1 VRRIDEEGTEAAA
14 VTSVDW
20 EYGGPTTMRIN
31 RPFFF
36 VIRDNH
42 SQILHFV
49 GKIVEPILE

>member
-1 VRRIDEEGTEAAA
+1 MRRIDEEGTEAAA